1 MIIQLT
7 NTTLD
12 LFINVMLMGGG
23 GDPTN
28 SKMNRKISTIFIFFL
43 LYNVGKIYITLITKN
58 QTFTLMEFI
67 K

>member
-12 LFINVMLMGGG
+12 LFINVMLTGG

-43 LYNVGKIYITLITKN
+43 LYNVGKIYITLINKN

>member
-12 LFINVMLMGGG
+12 LFINVMLMEG